1 MKKQC
6 MLKPLST
13 ILIQISHAPIT
24 SFTTHRR
31 ALSSSSSSSFALKN
45 VTKSNFES
53 ALKDLRGLVRD
64 ADFVAVDLE
73 MTGVTSAPWR
83 DSFEFDR
90 YDIRYLKVKDSAEKF
105 AVVQFGICPF
115 RWDSHKQSFLAHPHN
130 FYIFPRQEIPG
141 SNQSYEFLCQTASL
155 DFLAKYQ
162 FDFNVCVRE
171 GVSYLS
177 RSQEEEA
184 VERINSTFMDES
196 SDSVYGLREDAEF
209 PLVRM
214 ADVLFA
220 ERMKNTIREWHAS
233 LLSKGSSS
241 SEIKQM
247 STDPNQRFQMVFF
260 KTRPALALS
269 GFTSRQLRVIK
280 AVTKKHFKDLAFIR
294 VAGEAT
300 SPQQLIVY
308 TDSNDDKDL
317 LMKEVKEGLRKEAE
331 IKVKSAVGFRHVID
345 LLSSERKLIVGHNC
359 FLDMAHIYSKFI
371 GPLPL
376 TAEDYVSSIQKYFPC
391 IIDTKVL
398 LNANGVFQQSVNKS
412 STSLSRAFVS
422 ICPQIALGVKT
433 SGLADRPCV
442 EVEVQVDEKRS
453 LNWNSGAKHEA
464 GYDAFMTGCIFAQA
478 CNHLGIDFTLHV
490 LAGGLPKETKLQNYI
505 NRLYLSWVTG
515 DIIDLST
522 GKCTTDTSASS
533 NLKSR
538 YQEISFPS
546 IVLLWGL
553 PSKLKAREIK
563 ACIVKV
569 FGPNSISS
577 VYHLDESAVFIQFS
591 KPELVSKFLEIK
603 ETLSRNSDPISVLH
617 PLSDILN
624 ADCTHAANYDVYQQ
638 ICSSPISKKLFADQA
653 EAVGIKH
660 KTVSS
665 RAEGKKKG
673 NQVFGKENEVR
684 LFDEKVDDMMSSSY
698 GYSETDRSADSS
710 YLDEALVSK

>member
-1 MKKQC
+1 MKKLC
-6 MLKPLST
+6 MSKPLST
-13 ILIQISHAPIT
+13 TLIQFSHAPT
-24 SFTTHRR
+24 TVFTTRRR
-31 ALSSSSSSSFALKN
+31 ALSSSSSFDIKN

-53 ALKDLRGLVRD
+53 ALKDLRGLLRD

-83 DSFEFDR
+83 ESFDFDR

-105 AVVQFGICPF
+105 AVVQFGVCPF
-115 RWDSHKQSFLAHPHN
+115 RWDSDKQSFIAHPHN
-130 FYIFPRQEIPG
+130 FYIFPRYEIPG
-141 SNQSYEFLCQTASL
+141 SNQSCEFICQTTSL

-162 FDFNVCVRE
+162 FDFNLCVRE
-171 GVSYLS
+171 GISYLS

-184 VERINSTFMDES
+184 LEHINSIYMDES
-196 SDSVYGLREDAEF
+196 SDSVFCLREDADF

-220 ERMKNTIREWHAS
+220 ERMKNTIREWRDS

-241 SEIKQM
+241 SEIKQI
-247 STDPNQRFQMVFF
+247 STDPSQRFQMVFF
-260 KTRPALALS
+260 KTRPGLALS

-280 AVTKKHFKDLAFIR
+280 AVTKKHFKDLAYIR

-308 TDSNDDKDL
+308 TDSDDDRDL
-317 LMKEVKEGLRKEAE
+317 LMKEVKDGLRKEAE

-345 LLSSERKLIVGHNC
+345 LLSSEQKLIVGHNC

-371 GPLPL
+371 GPLPS
-376 TAEDYVSSIQKYFPC
+376 TAEDYVSSIQKFFPF
-391 IIDTKVL
+391 IIDTKIL
-398 LNANGVFQQSVNKS
+398 LNANGVFRQRVDKS

-453 LNWNSGAKHEA
+453 SNWNSGAKHEA

-490 LAGGLPKETKLQNYI
+490 LARDLAKETKLQNYI
-505 NRLYLSWVTG
+505 NRLYLSWVSG
-515 DIIDLST
+515 DVIDLST
-522 GKCTTDTSASS
+522 GKCTTDSSASRK
-533 NLKSR
+533 LKNR

-546 IVLLWGL
+546 IILLWGL
-553 PSKLKAREIK
+553 PSKLKAREIR
-563 ACIVKV
+563 ACIVQV
-569 FGPNSISS
+569 FGPNSVSS

-591 KPELVSKFLEIK
+591 KPELVSKFLEMK

-617 PLSDILN
+617 PLSNILN
-624 ADCTHAANYDVYQQ
+624 GEHTHAATYDVYRQ
-638 ICSSPISKKLFADQA
+638 ICSSSISKKLFADQA
-653 EAVGIKH
+653 EAVGIKR

-665 RAEGKKKG
+665 RVKKG
-673 NQVFGKENEVR
+673 NQVFDQENEVR
-684 LFDEKVDDMMSSSY
+684 VFDEKVYDQMSPPY
-698 GYSETDRSADSS
+698 GYSEPDRSAESF
-710 YLDEALVSK
+710 YLDEVLASK